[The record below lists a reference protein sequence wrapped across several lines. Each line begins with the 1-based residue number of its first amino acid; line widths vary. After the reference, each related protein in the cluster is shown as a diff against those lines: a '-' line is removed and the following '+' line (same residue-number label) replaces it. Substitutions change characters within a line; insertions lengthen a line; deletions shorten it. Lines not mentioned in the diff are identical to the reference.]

1 MSTIFT
7 DRHIKTCQF
16 SNLRLFWKSL
26 LPFFRR
32 TYALSV
38 GLEIKTLRKSV
49 FQCLDFY
56 CPFLLSIW
64 YESHFSNT
72 VLIMECIELNWL
84 CEHIKKIRSSKPAIP
99 VLNWV
104 KQQSLLVSIVKMHW
118 LTKKRWKL
126 YLYMHLWMQ
135 IGYPKDFS
143 YIWSKCFVC
152 KLFFSVEGLQ
162 EGLLCVYTVFILLF
176 VITTI
181 RYKLYLILV

>member
-84 CEHIKKIRSSKPAIP
+84 CEHIKKIRSSQPTFL
-99 VLNWV
+99 VLNWLNH
-104 KQQSLLVSIVKMHW
+104 QSFPVSIVK
-118 LTKKRWKL
+118 T
-126 YLYMHLWMQ
+126 
-135 IGYPKDFS
+135 I
-143 YIWSKCFVC
+143 
-152 KLFFSVEGLQ
+152 LFPSSLPFLFIFFFFQ
-162 EGLLCVYTVFILLF
+162 EVRC
-176 VITTI
+176 ITTKTFVLMSYNSHVI
-181 RYKLYLILV
+181 VYKWLVRYRFCTVLLYIYMYTFFYFNV